1 MSRNVAGDL
10 EKLGPVNS
18 RDRVSHITLHDYNRQ
33 ASLRVTY
40 ERVTQH
46 SQACGTCISVW
57 KELRVHIL
65 ARRGW
70 INELTP
76 VTFLSL

>member
-40 ERVTQH
+40 ERVTQ
-46 SQACGTCISVW
+46 QA
-57 KELRVHIL
+57 K
-65 ARRGW
+65 
-70 INELTP
+70 P
-76 VTFLSL
+76 VVPAYRFEKSYVYTF

>member
-10 EKLGPVNS
+10 EKLGLVNS

-46 SQACGTCISVW
+46 SQACGTCISV
-57 KELRVHIL
+57 
-65 ARRGW
+65 
-70 INELTP
+70 
-76 VTFLSL
+76 